1 MVFVSNAGSAPAR
14 QVDVA
19 KPGSNLEVKAT
30 ASPKAPPVA
39 SSTPSAIAAVGVSIS
54 TLSSRLSKA
63 AEHTTAR
70 LQGMDHDGMGNQLN
84 ADIRK
89 IFYDLDAAHKTAA
102 ASEVPEP
109 NDDASAQSAASATAF
124 VDRKGP
130 NPFAGLSRDQLA
142 TIAHDESGTFT
153 VNERRAAYTQAHQ
166 EEEAWRVQV
175 IAAGIR
181 EYEQSG
187 KMTKFFGSVLDHF
200 EGLPDLEKATY
211 PDNYADD
218 LRAKI
223 KLDFNYIN
231 HSAGDAGP
239 TPGSIADLTKN
250 TKSNDLDFFRLL
262 GLGGSGREDGFDR
275 LVE

>member
-1 MVFVSNAGSAPAR
+1 MVNVSSAGSAPAR
-14 QVDVA
+14 QTEVA
-19 KPGSNLEVKAT
+19 KSGSNLEVKAT
-30 ASPKAPPVA
+30 LSAKAPSVA
-39 SSTPSAIAAVGVSIS
+39 SSAPTTGASDGVSIS

-63 AEHTTAR
+63 ADHTAAR
-70 LQGMDHDGMGNQLN
+70 LQGMDNSGLRNQLD
-84 ADIRK
+84 ADIK
-89 IFYDLDAAHKTAA
+89 EILYDLDAAHKTAA

-109 NDDASAQSAASATAF
+109 NDDTSAKSAASATAF

-153 VNERRAAYTQAHQ
+153 VNERRAAFTQAYE
-166 EEEAWRVQV
+166 EEEAWRIQV
-175 IAAGIR
+175 VAAAIR

-200 EGLPDLEKATY
+200 EALPELEKATY

-231 HSAGDAGP
+231 HSPGDAGP
-239 TPGSIADLTKN
+239 TPGSIADLTKT
-250 TKSNDLDFFRLL
+250 TKSNHLDFFRFLD
-262 GLGGSGREDGFDR
+262 LGGSRREDGFDR